1 MWLLYALFAAI
12 AFGLRGSL
20 YHWTSTLGLNRNLML
35 CGVFVSGA
43 IINMVA
49 VLLTGA
55 EWNTASLIGVQMGL
69 FSFAASACMYQGF
82 AVGKPSLIAILT
94 ALPPVVVVLVAYMLW
109 NEKLHF
115 MQLIAF
121 IVLVCGI
128 LVIRYSND
136 LSWKN
141 LQGAQWGILT
151 MLFFAANDLSTKWS
165 TMEGASK
172 FPTLVNMFVTGA
184 LCFALLWL
192 IDSRKQ
198 HAAQSKMSK
207 RRTWGI
213 GLAVGTTN
221 ALGMILNMY
230 AFGLGIT
237 GLVSAIIAMNVIVIL
252 LYTRYVVKI
261 PFTKLEL
268 TGMALAFIGVVLIH
282 LFK

>member
-12 AFGLRGSL
+12 AFGVRGSL

-43 IINMVA
+43 IINIVA
-49 VLLTGA
+49 TLWTG
-55 EWNTASLIGVQMGL
+55 EQWNNASLIGVQMGL

-94 ALPPVVVVLVAYMLW
+94 ALPPVVVVFVAYLLW
-109 NEKLHF
+109 NEKLHA
-115 MQLIAF
+115 MQFVAF

-136 LSWKN
+136 LSWSN

-172 FPTLVNMFVTGA
+172 FPTLTNMFVTGA
-184 LCFALLWL
+184 LCFALLWI
-192 IDSRKQ
+192 IDNRKKKGEP
-198 HAAQSKMSK
+198 SKISK
-207 RRTWGI
+207 SRTWGI
-213 GLAVGTTN
+213 GLAVGTSN

-237 GLVSAIIAMNVIVIL
+237 GLVSAIIAMNVVVIL
-252 LYTRYVVKI
+252 LYTRFVVKI

-268 TGMALAFIGVVLIH
+268 IGMGLAFAGVVLIH

>member
-12 AFGLRGSL
+12 AFGVRGSL

-43 IINMVA
+43 IINLVA
-49 VLLTGA
+49 TIATG
-55 EWNTASLIGVQMGL
+55 EQWNTASLIGIQMGL

-94 ALPPVVVVLVAYMLW
+94 ALPPVVVVIFAYFVW
-109 NEKLHF
+109 QEKLHM
-115 MQLIAF
+115 MQFIAF

-136 LSWKN
+136 LSLKN

-165 TMEGASK
+165 TMEGANK
-172 FPTLVNMFVTGA
+172 FPTLTNMFITGA
-184 LCFALLWL
+184 LCFVLLWF
-192 IDSRKQ
+192 IDHRRKFKGV
-198 HAAQSKMSK
+198 SKVSTG
-207 RRTWGI
+207 RTWGI
-213 GLAVGTTN
+213 GLLVGTTN
-221 ALGMILNMY
+221 AIGMILNMY
-230 AFGLGIT
+230 AFGLGVT
-237 GLVSAIIAMNVIVIL
+237 GLVSAILAINVVVIL
-252 LYTRYVVKI
+252 LYTRFIVKT
-261 PFTKLEL
+261 PFTRLEVA
-268 TGMALAFIGVVLIH
+268 GMCLAFAGVILIH